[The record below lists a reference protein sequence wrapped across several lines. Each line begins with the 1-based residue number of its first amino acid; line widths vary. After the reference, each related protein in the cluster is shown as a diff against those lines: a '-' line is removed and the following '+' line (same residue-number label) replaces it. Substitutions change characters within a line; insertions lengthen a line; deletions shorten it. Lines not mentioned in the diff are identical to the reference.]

1 MTQAQPHT
9 YMRALYAWWEAT
21 DAVQARHGLPPL
33 DYETARRWFE
43 SEIEPE
49 DVATCIAAPLR
60 SAPPR
65 IAPPRPATQRNDL
78 AFATRVKALLARPEL
93 TQVKLAKLLGVTQS
107 TISKWANGEDPRHSH
122 ERRLHLLE
130 RSLGGPQ

>member
-43 SEIEPE
+43 AEVEP
-49 DVATCIAAPLR
+49 DDLPAIMGIGLLR
-60 SAPPR
+60 QLR
-65 IAPPRPATQRNDL
+65 GTN
-78 AFATRVKALLARPEL
+78 
-93 TQVKLAKLLGVTQS
+93 
-107 TISKWANGEDPRHSH
+107 
-122 ERRLHLLE
+122 
-130 RSLGGPQ
+130 